1 MQRTYRRHR
10 RTSWALLIETAA
22 LMMASLTQV
31 PRVSQTTSGQTTKC
45 QAISSQTTTSRAKT
59 TQATSQPTSTPKTAT
74 ARAPADNLPDLP
86 AHLATQL
93 KPVGNGRVFVV
104 AAPRSQAVARR
115 PVGPPVRPPSGGS
128 IAKLSCSHNTT
139 YFVTASY
146 PVVLCH
152 PWIDDV
158 RATSSG
164 ALPAQIAP
172 APESAP
178 SPTTTSKPTTAAA
191 SKQTTAAAS
200 ASASAKARP
209 ASRLEPETK
218 LSYRVRTSALG
229 LMVCSY
235 ARMPVL
241 ATLQKRNL
249 NCENPNA

>member
-1 MQRTYRRHR
+1 MQRTYQRHR
-10 RTSWALLIETAA
+10 RTSWALLIATAA

-31 PRVSQTTSGQTTKC
+31 PGVSQTTSGQTTKG
-45 QAISSQTTTSRAKT
+45 QAISSQTATSQAKT

-74 ARAPADNLPDLP
+74 ARSPADNLPDLP

-146 PVVLCH
+146 PVVICR

-164 ALPAQIAP
+164 ALAAQIAP
-172 APESAP
+172 APESSP
-178 SPTTTSKPTTAAA
+178 SPATKSKPTTAAP
-191 SKQTTAAAS
+191 SKQTTA

-209 ASRLEPETK
+209 ASR
-218 LSYRVRTSALG
+218 
-229 LMVCSY
+229 
-235 ARMPVL
+235 
-241 ATLQKRNL
+241 
-249 NCENPNA
+249 